1 MIKRLKHTKL
11 SKPMGDFI
19 MKKTI
24 VTSLVAL
31 AALGFSGTSFA
42 GNGGSYNG
50 GTVPDGND
58 ISSMIM
64 NTAMSYQDNDT
75 FTPDFSTDITT
86 DIKTDIKNE
95 IKTDITVGDIVAA
108 VATASAPA
116 YAAMGD
122 LAVANAS
129 AYQESSF
136 PTLEWVVTPVVGA
149 SAALLNGQPGT
160 DGLVVGNIT
169 VSGAVGNGVGAQI
182 GGAVFESIN
191 SATAIAIN
199 GTLGN

>member
-1 MIKRLKHTKL
+1 
-11 SKPMGDFI
+11 
-19 MKKTI
+19 MKKSI
-24 VTSLVAL
+24 LAGLVAV
-31 AALGFSGTSFA
+31 AAFGFSGTSFA
-42 GNGGSYNG
+42 GNGGTYNG
-50 GTVPDGND
+50 CPVPDGDD
-58 ISSMIM
+58 ISSMIRDI
-64 NTAMSYQDNDT
+64 AVSYQDNDT
-75 FTPDFSTDITT
+75 F
-86 DIKTDIKNE
+86 
-95 IKTDITVGDIVAA
+95 TVGDIVAA

-136 PTLEWVVTPVVGA
+136 PELEWVVTPVVGA
-149 SAALLNGQPGT
+149 SAALQNGQPGT